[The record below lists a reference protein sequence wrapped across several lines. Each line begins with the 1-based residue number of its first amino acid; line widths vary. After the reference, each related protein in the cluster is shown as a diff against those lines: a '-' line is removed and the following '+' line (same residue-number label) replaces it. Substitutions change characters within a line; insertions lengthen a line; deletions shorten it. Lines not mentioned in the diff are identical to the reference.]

1 MNNIIDYIKYF
12 DYKKLIFPTTIIIL
26 YVILFLYFEDKINN
40 IEIPIQE
47 PIYIEKEE
55 PQIEQVEPIK
65 YIYIDIKGAVKKPG
79 VYKLQENSRIIDA
92 INIAGGLLKTANTS
106 YTNLSK
112 ILNDSDV
119 IKIYTNDEIKKLEK
133 ETPEELPKI
142 ETNITEEPKQENSLI
157 NINTSTKEQ
166 LQTLN
171 GIGESKANS
180 IIDYRTQN
188 GPFKTIED
196 IKNVS
201 GISETLYDKIKDFIT
216 V

>member
-1 MNNIIDYIKYF
+1 M
-12 DYKKLIFPTTIIIL
+12 
-26 YVILFLYFEDKINN
+26 
-40 IEIPIQE
+40 
-47 PIYIEKEE
+47 
-55 PQIEQVEPIK
+55 
-65 YIYIDIKGAVKKPG
+65 
-79 VYKLQENSRIIDA
+79 
-92 INIAGGLLKTANTS
+92 
-106 YTNLSK
+106 
-112 ILNDSDV
+112 
-119 IKIYTNDEIKKLEK
+119 KKLEK
-133 ETPEELPKI
+133 ETQEELPKI

>member
-12 DYKKLIFPTTIIIL
+12 DYKKIIFPTTIIIL

-47 PIYIEKEE
+47 ETIIKEE
-55 PQIEQVEPIK
+55 PQIEQEEPIK
-65 YIYIDIKGAVKKPG
+65 YIYVDIKGAIKKPG
-79 VYKLQENSRIIDA
+79 VYKLEENSRIIDA
-92 INIAGGLLKTANTS
+92 INISGGLLKTANTT

-112 ILNDSDV
+112 ILNDSEV
-119 IKIYTNDEIKKLEK
+119 IKIYTNEEVKKLEK
-133 ETPEELPKI
+133 ETQEELPKI

>member
-47 PIYIEKEE
+47 ETIIKEE
-55 PQIEQVEPIK
+55 PQIEQEEPIK
-65 YIYIDIKGAVKKPG
+65 YIYVDIKGAIKKPG
-79 VYKLQENSRIIDA
+79 VYKLEENSRIIDA
-92 INIAGGLLKTANTS
+92 INISGGLLKTANTT

-112 ILNDSDV
+112 ILNDSEV
-119 IKIYTNDEIKKLEK
+119 IKIYKN
-133 ETPEELPKI
+133 EEVKTI
-142 ETNITEEPKQENSLI
+142 ENKLI
-157 NINTSTKEQ
+157 NINTASLEQ

-171 GIGESKANS
+171 GIGESKAKS
-180 IIDYRTQN
+180 IVEYRTTN
-188 GPFKTIED
+188 GNFKSIEE

-201 GISETLYDKIKDFIT
+201 GISESLYEKIKDSIT
-216 V
+216 I

>member
-1 MNNIIDYIKYF
+1 MNNIIDNIKYF
-12 DYKKLIFPTTIIIL
+12 DYKKIIFPTTIIIL

-55 PQIEQVEPIK
+55 PIIEETPK
-65 YIYIDIKGAVKKPG
+65 DIYIDIKGAIKKPG

-112 ILNDSDV
+112 ILNDSEV
-119 IKIYTNDEIKKLEK
+119 IKIYTNEEVKKLEK
-133 ETPEELPKI
+133 ETQEELPKI

>member
-1 MNNIIDYIKYF
+1 MNNIIDQIKYF
-12 DYKKLIFPTTIIIL
+12 NYKKLIFPTTIIIL
-26 YVILFLYFEDKINN
+26 YIIGFLYFEDKIKN
-40 IEIPIQE
+40 IEIPVQE
-47 PIYIEKEE
+47 TIIIEKEE
-55 PQIEQVEPIK
+55 QIIEEPIIK
-65 YIYIDIKGAVKKPG
+65 DIYIDIKGAVKKPG
-79 VYKLQENSRIIDA
+79 VYKLQENSRVIDA

-112 ILNDSDV
+112 TLTDSEV

-133 ETPEELPKI
+133 ETPEELPKLEENQ
-142 ETNITEEPKQENSLI
+142 ETNKETNLI

>member
-1 MNNIIDYIKYF
+1 MNNIIDQIKYF
-12 DYKKLIFPTTIIIL
+12 NYKKLIFPTAIIIL
-26 YVILFLYFEDKINN
+26 YIIGFLYFEDKINK
-40 IEIPIQE
+40 IEIPKQE
-47 PIYIEKEE
+47 PIIIEKEE
-55 PQIEQVEPIK
+55 TVEEIEQEPK
-65 YIYIDIKGAVKKPG
+65 YIYIDIKGAIKTPG
-79 VYKLQENSRIIDA
+79 VYKLNENSRVIDA
-92 INIAGGLLKTANTS
+92 IKIAGGLLKTSNTT

-112 ILNDSDV
+112 ILNDSEV

-133 ETPEELPKI
+133 ETPQELPKL
-142 ETNITEEPKQENSLI
+142 EEPKEETIPENTLI
-157 NINTSTKEQ
+157 NINNASLEQ

-180 IIDYRTQN
+180 IIEYRTQN

-201 GISETLYDKIKDFIT
+201 GISETLYDKIKAFIT

>member
-47 PIYIEKEE
+47 ETIIKEE
-55 PQIEQVEPIK
+55 PQIDQVEPIK
-65 YIYIDIKGAVKKPG
+65 YIYVDIKGAIKKPG
-79 VYKLQENSRIIDA
+79 VYKLEENSRIIDA
-92 INIAGGLLKTANTS
+92 INISGGLLKTANTS